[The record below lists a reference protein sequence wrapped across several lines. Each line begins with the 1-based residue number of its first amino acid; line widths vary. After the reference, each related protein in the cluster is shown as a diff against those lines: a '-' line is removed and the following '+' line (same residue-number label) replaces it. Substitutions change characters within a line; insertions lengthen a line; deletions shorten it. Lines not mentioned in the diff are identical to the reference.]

1 MDGLCKD
8 HRPSNRFC
16 EILCLIF
23 LDGRFQIFM
32 LPEKLA
38 ENFLLGLFKV
48 IRGQEFKKG
57 QIMANLILMVFTEI
71 SRQRKQYITPPLW
84 ELTMFEIFTW
94 FQAIDLIMYPRVFS
108 IWYCQSISR
117 RSSRVSDFLTIPLK
131 SIESTPRKDP
141 ILWWEIFCESTLSTN
156 SNDALKVND
165 KNFSYLYFI

>member
-1 MDGLCKD
+1 MKAAVLIPEKHSRLNSKKIIFRKAKTVHISRVLTSTLMDGLCKD

-71 SRQRKQYITPPLW
+71 SRQHKNRK
-84 ELTMFEIFTW
+84 
-94 FQAIDLIMYPRVFS
+94 
-108 IWYCQSISR
+108 
-117 RSSRVSDFLTIPLK
+117 
-131 SIESTPRKDP
+131 
-141 ILWWEIFCESTLSTN
+141 
-156 SNDALKVND
+156 
-165 KNFSYLYFI
+165 